1 MSFPCPHSI
10 KYVLDQYR
18 NSVITVVAGSQNTQ
32 VYINSLIR
40 VHTDLD
46 KTLHDS
52 EEQTD
57 EWYVL

>member
-1 MSFPCPHSI
+1 M
-10 KYVLDQYR
+10 
-18 NSVITVVAGSQNTQ
+18 ITVVAGSQNTQ